1 MEIDIDKAKEKFT
14 ATVAS
19 AKELVSK
26 KNIGKASSRIAAL
39 KTKEGRQAFIAHVKA
54 MSPRGKVALSA
65 IAVGLV
71 IVLFCIGSCLF
82 SGKRSERQLAEEQ
95 EPQSDSDLVVDSHL
109 DERLGANMTQY
120 VMGWQKLQARL
131 DTAVAKLERGERSEE
146 PDLIIR
152 HREATKA
159 AKNIAKYVKETTVP
173 GRATEMGKEVAALI
187 KDIATIQSNLWDRLH
202 HVMPLT
208 ADSAQQSP
216 VSDGDDRKRERTT
229 TDVAVYDA
237 ISNMSV
243 EDSAKMVDNYRE
255 NFGNGAGD
263 WKLTER
269 FGVNVDSLYQKAG
282 KKKSKYA
289 GMPEELA
296 EKMAKDIEAD
306 LDYMASDERYKG
318 QLQRKTGAYRAA
330 FDSDA
335 DKARGDNYNKLQ
347 EYDEFKQ
354 NALIAARKQ
363 SDELKLKMQKLKSLL
378 AAPTGD

>member
-1 MEIDIDKAKEKFT
+1 MKIDIDKAKEKLAAT
-14 ATVAS
+14 AMS
-19 AKELVSK
+19 AKDLVSK
-26 KNIGKASSRIAAL
+26 ENIGNVSSRIAAL
-39 KTKEGRQAFIAHVKA
+39 KTKEGRDALISQFKA
-54 MSPRGKVALSA
+54 MPTRGKIVLSA
-65 IAVGLV
+65 VATGLV
-71 IVLFCIGSCLF
+71 LVLFGIGSCLF
-82 SGKRSERQLAEEQ
+82 S
-95 EPQSDSDLVVDSHL
+95 DNHL
-109 DERLGANMTQY
+109 DKRLGTGMTRY
-120 VMGWQKLQARL
+120 VMDYQKLQNQLNDA
-131 DTAVAKLERGERSEE
+131 AAKLERGEGKEE
-146 PDLIIR
+146 PDLIKR
-152 HREATKA
+152 HREAIKA

-173 GRATEMGKEVAALI
+173 GSATEAGKEVAVLI
-187 KDIATIQSNLWDRLH
+187 KDIATVESNLWDRLH

-208 ADSAQQSP
+208 ADSAEQSP

-263 WKLTER
+263 WKLTEE

-296 EKMAKDIEAD
+296 EKMVKDIEAD
-306 LDYMASDERYKG
+306 LDYMASEERYNG
-318 QLQRKTGAYRAA
+318 QVQRASASYQVK

-335 DKARGDNYNKLQ
+335 DRTRGDNYNKLQ

-354 NALIAARKQ
+354 NARIAARKQ
-363 SDELKLKMQKLKSLL
+363 SDELNAKLQKLKSLL
-378 AAPTGD
+378 ATPTGN